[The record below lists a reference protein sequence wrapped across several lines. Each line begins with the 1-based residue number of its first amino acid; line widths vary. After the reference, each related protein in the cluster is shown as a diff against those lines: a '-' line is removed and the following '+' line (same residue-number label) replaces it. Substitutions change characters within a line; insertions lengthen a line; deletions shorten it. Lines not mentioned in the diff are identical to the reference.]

1 MRAFVMTDFDAAPAL
16 TELDLPEP
24 AEGEVRVRV
33 RAASVNGFDLAVA
46 AGLTKDYM
54 EHRFPLVLGKDFAGE
69 VDAVGAG
76 VTDYAV
82 GDRVFGTVTKPY
94 VGDGSFAEYVTVPT
108 AIGIAKLPESVS
120 FTEGAALG
128 LTGAAAHGIMD
139 AAALQPGQTV
149 LVVGATG
156 GVGNQVVQLA
166 KAAGARVIATAHTDA
181 ERELVGRLGAD
192 VVVDH
197 QADLAAQ
204 VRTDSAGRGRRR
216 RPPGRRPGRRGAGPR
231 RRAVRVHAARE
242 PRAGA
247 HPDRDRGP
255 GLRQPDPRDPGLE
268 RGQPGQRRHHR
279 GHPGGLL
286 PRAGAGSPRRFRQ
299 RHPGQG
305 RHHHRLIGTPH
316 VTRRPALNTARAGRS
331 GGLPAG
337 PPRTHQAHRHDQSTC
352 KGKSL

>member
-1 MRAFVMTDFDAAPAL
+1 MRAFVMTGFDSVPAL

-94 VGDGSFAEYVTVPT
+94 VGDGSFAEYVTVPV
-108 AIGIAKLPESVS
+108 AIGIAELPEDVS
-120 FTEGAALG
+120 FTQGAALG
-128 LTGAAAHGIMD
+128 LTGAAAHGIIE

-166 KAAGARVIATAHTDA
+166 KALGARVIATAHTDA

-204 VRTDSAGRGRRR
+204 VRVAATDGVDAVVHLAGDPSVVELVHDGGQFVSTLLGNPEQVPTQTATVVPVFANPTPETLAWSAANQANGDTT
-216 RPPGRRPGRRGAGPR
+216 
-231 RRAVRVHAARE
+231 VVIQEVFSLEQVQAAFN
-242 PRAGA
+242 AFA
-247 HPDRDRGP
+247 D
-255 GLRQPDPRDPGLE
+255 
-268 RGQPGQRRHHR
+268 
-279 GHPGGLL
+279 
-286 PRAGAGSPRRFRQ
+286 
-299 RHPGQG
+299 
-305 RHHHRLIGTPH
+305 GT
-316 VTRRPALNTARAGRS
+316 L
-331 GGLPAG
+331 
-337 PPRTHQAHRHDQSTC
+337 
-352 KGKSL
+352 GKIVIVAD

>member
-24 AEGEVRVRV
+24 AEGEVRVRI

-54 EHRFPLVLGKDFAGE
+54 EHRFPVVLGKDFAGE

-108 AIGIAKLPESVS
+108 AIGIAKLPEVVS
-120 FTEGAALG
+120 FTDGAALG
-128 LTGAAAHGIMD
+128 LTGAAAHGIIE

-204 VRTDSAGRGRRR
+204 VRTTAPDGVDAVVHLAGDHGVVEL
-216 RPPGRRPGRRGAGPR
+216 
-231 RRAVRVHAARE
+231 VRD
-242 PRAGA
+242 G
-247 HPDRDRGP
+247 
-255 GLRQPDPRDPGLE
+255 
-268 RGQPGQRRHHR
+268 GQFVST
-279 GHPGGLL
+279 LL
-286 PRAGAGSPRRFRQ
+286 GSPEQVPTQTATVVPVFANPTPETLAWSAANQ
-299 RHPGQG
+299 ANGDTTVAIQEVFSLEHAQAAFDAFAN
-305 RHHHRLIGTPH
+305 GT
-316 VTRRPALNTARAGRS
+316 V
-331 GGLPAG
+331 
-337 PPRTHQAHRHDQSTC
+337 
-352 KGKSL
+352 GKIVITTD